1 MSSSV
6 SLVSLKNIHNL
17 WVLPVRALL
26 TSIGSV
32 ASSECALVVSGGLA
46 EGLGCGLIVLIRVM
60 STFGNCT
67 RYVRGARRSK
77 GARVCQSVAVFR
89 CQSMAVSRCRSM
101 EVSRCQSMAVSFD
114 SVGVVDRCSREAV
127 DQFLLKSVDR
137 CSRGAVDQFLLKS
150 PLSSRTRIM
159 VATMSHGSVSIDVRT
174 EVSIDVGWK
183 ISVDGRVVSVDGGE
197 RVSVDETGVWFDDGW
212 RELNDELVL
221 LSIDEEHLSFWIER
235 SKLEGFDEN
244 SIQVSLLVLV
254 LLDMH

>member
-1 MSSSV
+1 
-6 SLVSLKNIHNL
+6 
-17 WVLPVRALL
+17 
-26 TSIGSV
+26 
-32 ASSECALVVSGGLA
+32 
-46 EGLGCGLIVLIRVM
+46 
-60 STFGNCT
+60 
-67 RYVRGARRSK
+67 
-77 GARVCQSVAVFR
+77 
-89 CQSMAVSRCRSM
+89 
-101 EVSRCQSMAVSFD
+101 
-114 SVGVVDRCSREAV
+114 
-127 DQFLLKSVDR
+127 
-137 CSRGAVDQFLLKS
+137 
-150 PLSSRTRIM
+150 M

-244 SIQVSLLVLV
+244 SIQVSLLLLV